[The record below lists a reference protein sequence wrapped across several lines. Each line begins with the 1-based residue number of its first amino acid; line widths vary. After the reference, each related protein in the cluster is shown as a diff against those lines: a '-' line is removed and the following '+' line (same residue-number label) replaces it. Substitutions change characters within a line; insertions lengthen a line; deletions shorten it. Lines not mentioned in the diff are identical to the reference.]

1 MDSADAHRLRPYYKP
16 RDEMS
21 FVATAPMLNSV
32 HPPGGEAASAPV
44 RGANSTP
51 MIALP
56 SGATNRYM
64 TSEADLAE
72 LGGAERL
79 SPGAVVK
86 GIAMSAA
93 LQFTSNF
100 LAMPFEVGKLLLQVQ
115 WVPNE
120 QAWDRMNAPQKSK
133 ATPMASDDIDTEDP
147 WSGRSAWQEKS
158 EAEEEEDDADPERYF
173 RNVSAPPLQRRE
185 SASRPHGT
193 DGSGYVVRHSLYDE
207 DARPEFVMPIV
218 ARGGVWEMI
227 KAVARSKEG
236 WMGLWKG
243 TLTTFVLDVSTNAIQ
258 SIVTG
263 FLSLFAP
270 GALNAMPI
278 AFSPQPLTT
287 LGLLTLSHVVTG
299 AVVSPL
305 DLVRTRLV
313 AQSTLPSHRKYAGP
327 LDALRTIF
335 REEGG
340 WRTTYFTPLLF
351 VPTVLDYLFRS
362 VMTLGAPLLLE
373 NTFHLDPSAVPVS
386 YALGELLLSTLSLC
400 ITLPI
405 ETVRRRLQLQYHPP
419 LHSARSAGFGRVRSA
434 NTARV
439 GLWTCVETRPAPYT
453 GVLECMYRIVSEET
467 SIDPQLRPAQS
478 GLSVQSLVA
487 RGYSSVGG
495 LRNLFRGFG
504 MGFTANLLVFVL
516 TLITGERQTGDGWT
530 EM

>member
-16 RDEMS
+16 RDDFS
-21 FVATAPMLNSV
+21 FVATAPMLNASR
-32 HPPGGEAASAPV
+32 PPGGEAASASV
-44 RGANSTP
+44 RGADSTP
-51 MIALP
+51 TISLP
-56 SGATNRYM
+56 NTSTNRYL
-64 TSEADLAE
+64 SGDADLAG
-72 LGGAERL
+72 LDGTDRL

-86 GIAMSAA
+86 GLAVSAA
-93 LQFTSNF
+93 LQFTSNC

-120 QAWDRMNAPQKSK
+120 QVWDRLHESHKGKKPPLP
-133 ATPMASDDIDTEDP
+133 PMDMDDDP
-147 WSGRSAWQEKS
+147 WSERRAWQDD
-158 EAEEEEDDADPERYF
+158 EDDDEPDRYF
-173 RNVSAPPLQRRE
+173 RDESAPAKG
-185 SASRPHGT
+185 ASSDEHTRDT
-193 DGSGYVVRHSLYDE
+193 DENGYVMRSSIHDD

-218 ARGGVWEMI
+218 AKGGVWEMI
-227 KAVARSKEG
+227 KAVARSKER

-243 TLTTFVLDVSTNAIQ
+243 TLTTFLLDVSTNTIQ
-258 SIVTG
+258 PMITG
-263 FLSLFAP
+263 ILSLFAP
-270 GALNAMPI
+270 AALNAMPI
-278 AFSPQPLTT
+278 AFSPKPFTT

-299 AVVSPL
+299 AIVSPL
-305 DLVRTRLV
+305 DLVRTRLI

-327 LDALRTIF
+327 FEALRTIL

-351 VPTVLDYLFRS
+351 IPTVLDYLFRS
-362 VMTLGAPLLLE
+362 VLTLGAPLLIE

-386 YALGELLLSTLSLC
+386 YALSELAISTLSLC

-419 LHSARSAGFGRVRSA
+419 LPSARPAALGKVQHA

-439 GLWTCVETRPAPYT
+439 GLRTCVETRPVPYS
-453 GVLECMYRIVSEET
+453 GVFECMYRIVSEET
-467 SIDPQLRPAQS
+467 SVAPHLGQPRDD
-478 GLSVQSLVA
+478 GGVQSLVA
-487 RGYSSVGG
+487 RGYSSIGG

-516 TLITGERQTGDGWT
+516 TLITGERQSGNGWT